1 MKKTSF
7 QQKDEF
13 TEAEALIFWLEWVN
27 THPEHEF
34 MVMRNIMAI
43 QKNLQENWN
52 ASHPETKIDYKLF
65 PEPKSDLETA
75 ERLLSCTVC
84 LKRDTCQLRRMS
96 YKKRKDV
103 TILNNRNWYN
113 WL

>member
-1 MKKTSF
+1 MKKTAF

-13 TEAEALIFWLEWVN
+13 TEAEALTFWLEWVN
-27 THPEHEF
+27 THTEHEF

-65 PEPKSDLETA
+65 PERKV
-75 ERLLSCTVC
+75 RLGDGGAALILYRLFEKGYLPIKT
-84 LKRDTCQLRRMS
+84 
-96 YKKRKDV
+96 DV
-103 TILNNRNWYN
+103 I
-113 WL
+113 